1 MATQLKSNKEPHLK
15 LIKNPTMDTKKS
27 INKKNT
33 FINTL
38 IPGFCYKNHLGE
50 ITYPPQIPIV

>member
-15 LIKNPTMDTKKS
+15 LIKNQHLNTKKS
-27 INKKNT
+27 VKKNT

-38 IPGFCYKNHLGE
+38 IPGFCFKNHLGE
-50 ITYPPQIPIV
+50 TTYPPQIPIV